1 MKSRWRLSA
10 GSLSPCPTGSQ
21 FLGPLGSDS
30 GQAPSLTTPTAAM
43 RDRPRERLP
52 AACTRSPL
60 LGLRLAFP
68 PFAFFFFFF
77 FFFKYQN
84 PTHSRHTLPLS
95 RCDASR
101 ICPQS
106 EAASAGPALPG
117 AHCLILPS
125 ASVPCRTD
133 SRCVFSPAP
142 ERASKRLARRRAQGR
157 GSSSPQTRPPRGRS
171 ELSVCVELRNRTEG
185 GCPTGGG
192 GESRSSWPAQRRRHL
207 IRSAGC
213 RFCKSPA
220 RCEHYVTSFP

>member
-1 MKSRWRLSA
+1 MPGHSLPVRQGLS
-10 GSLSPCPTGSQ
+10 SLGLWGLTPAKPLPSQ
-21 FLGPLGSDS
+21 LP
-30 GQAPSLTTPTAAM
+30 
-43 RDRPRERLP
+43 RPRCGTGRGNASPPPAHAHRCWASVWHSLP
-52 AACTRSPL
+52 LPSSS
-60 LGLRLAFP
+60 
-68 PFAFFFFFF
+68 FF

-117 AHCLILPS
+117 AHCRILPS

-185 GCPTGGG
+185 GCPTGDG